1 MSYQLNII
9 KIQIKIAAIIIMKKI
24 INSYKKEYLSMQ
36 IKCNKIK
43 TISFLGLKIILINNN
58 KKYTWTIH
66 KTMNL

>member
-1 MSYQLNII
+1 
-9 KIQIKIAAIIIMKKI
+9 MKKI